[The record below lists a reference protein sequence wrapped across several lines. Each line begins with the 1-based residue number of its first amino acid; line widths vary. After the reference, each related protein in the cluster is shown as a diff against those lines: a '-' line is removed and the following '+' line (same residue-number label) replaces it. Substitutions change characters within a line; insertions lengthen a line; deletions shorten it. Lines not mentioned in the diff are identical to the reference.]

1 MRKSTMTKQTVAGGG
16 SAFSRVLGEE
26 IRRRRV
32 ALGLSQTTVGQPLS
46 RAFMSSLESG
56 RLTPSLPSLLMIA
69 RRLHSSGAAI
79 LASVETQLE
88 DRVNGGTTDEA
99 SIPR

>member
-1 MRKSTMTKQTVAGGG
+1 MRLSTIAKQQIAGGG
-16 SAFSRVLGEE
+16 SAFSRELGRE
-26 IRRRRV
+26 IKRRRI
-32 ALGLSQTTVGQPLS
+32 ALGLSQSTVGRPLS
-46 RAFMSSLESG
+46 RAFVSSVESG

-69 RRLHSSGAAI
+69 RRLNSSGADI

-88 DRVNGGTTDEA
+88 GPIDGLTDEA

>member
-1 MRKSTMTKQTVAGGG
+1 MSTIAKHAAAGGA

-32 ALGLSQTTVGQPLS
+32 ALSLSQTNVGRPLS
-46 RAFMSSLESG
+46 RAFVSSVESG
-56 RLTPSLPSLLMIA
+56 RVTPSLPSLLMIA
-69 RRLHSSGAAI
+69 RRLNSSGSSI

-88 DRVNGGTTDEA
+88 DPLTNGTTDETA
-99 SIPR
+99 IPR